1 MTNGATGSG
10 SGRGVRRKATT
21 ERGGKKF
28 KDALSQL
35 RELKS
40 TGRRRVDAYEVVE
53 EEDVYDEV
61 NEDDYARLVQ
71 KRREEGTRAWI
82 SSRACEIREIQI
94 LGRFC
99 RPTLR
104 GRRYVTDVTDV
115 TDFCRWWLRGG
126 A

>member
-35 RELKS
+35 RELKA

-71 KRREEGTRAWI
+71 KRREEGTRARI
-82 SSRACEIREIQI
+82 SSRPCEIREIQI
-94 LGRFC
+94 PGRS
-99 RPTLR
+99 RHPTHR
-104 GRRYVTDVTDV
+104 IRRCL
-115 TDFCRWWLRGG
+115 TDFMQVVALWWDTTT
-126 A
+126 